1 MSLCR
6 ADTHLL
12 GKTRVMP
19 PSVAAKTAKR
29 LYLQGEGPGM
39 PAISGVLLCHH
50 PHSPSQP
57 SPIPICPKKVLPNL
71 GHLPSTYVLRS
82 WSFQTCSTSC
92 CVIPVSR
99 IRLCRRKLSPWELE
113 RRRR

>member
-6 ADTHLL
+6 VGTHLL

-29 LYLQGEGPGM
+29 LYLQGEGPGT
-39 PAISGVLLCHH
+39 PAISRVLLCPHL
-50 PHSPSQP
+50 HSPSQ
-57 SPIPICPKKVLPNL
+57 SSSKTVLPTH

-113 RRRR
+113 RRR